1 MGGIAAGLQLINY
14 KIDEMS
20 FDHNKNTAFIL
31 CNQLDGSKIRTSVAL
46 RIPQKISGK
55 DEYICGLTMHVE
67 YGEEKDDRYFKI
79 SVGIIGYFLLKR
91 MDVEIKDPEAL
102 NMFLKTQPAAILSP
116 YVRAALSSFIISA
129 GLPPIVFP
137 LVNMKKI
144 AEQNLAD
151 KDIIELPASNS

>member
-31 CNQLDGSKIRTSVAL
+31 CDQLDGSKIRTSVAL

-67 YGEEKDDRYFKI
+67 IETQILEAI
-79 SVGIIGYFLLKR
+79 SKFAQSRKHEVSVL
-91 MDVEIKDPEAL
+91 
-102 NMFLKTQPAAILSP
+102 
-116 YVRAALSSFIISA
+116 
-129 GLPPIVFP
+129 
-137 LVNMKKI
+137 
-144 AEQNLAD
+144 
-151 KDIIELPASNS
+151 